1 MRRLLL
7 KLFIL
12 PVLKKIYILEVV
24 VEHVDLWTESK
35 GYYL

>member
-1 MRRLLL
+1 MKKLLL

-24 VEHVDLWTESK
+24 VEPVDLWTESK
-35 GYYL
+35 VYYL